1 MAEQKEDKSMI
12 DFGKSAVFKLTLDKK
27 PDLSLVNDILV
38 SGEEVYQ
45 TYTTVRDK
53 VIFTNK
59 RVIAIN
65 IQGLIGTKKDFTSL
79 PYSKIQAFSVETAGT
94 FDLDAELDLWF
105 SSVGKVRFE
114 FSKNSNVGEL
124 NRVISEYVLNN

>member
-1 MAEQKEDKSMI
+1 MI

-27 PDLSLVNDILV
+27 PDLKLVNDILV
-38 SGEEVYQ
+38 SGEDIYQ

-65 IQGLIGTKKDFTSL
+65 IQGLLGVKEDFTSL

-94 FDLDAELDLWF
+94 LDLDAELDLWF

-114 FSKNSNVGEL
+114 FSKNCNVREL
-124 NRVISEYVLNN
+124 NRTISEYVLNNN

>member
-1 MAEQKEDKSMI
+1 MI
-12 DFGKSAVFKLTLDKK
+12 DFSKSAVFKLTLDKK
-27 PDLSLVNDILV
+27 LDLGLVKDILV
-38 SGEEVYQ
+38 AGEEAYQ

-65 IQGLIGTKKDFTSL
+65 IQGFTSL

-114 FSKNSNVGEL
+114 FAANCNVQEI

>member
-1 MAEQKEDKSMI
+1 MI
-12 DFGKSAVFKLTLDKK
+12 DFDKSAAFKLTLDKR
-27 PDLSLVNDILV
+27 PDMKLVNDILV

-65 IQGLIGTKKDFTSL
+65 IQGLTGAKKDFTSL
-79 PYSKIQAFSVETAGT
+79 PYSKVQAFSVETAGT
-94 FDLDAELDLWF
+94 LDMDAELDLWF

-114 FSKNSNVGEL
+114 FSRDCNVREL
-124 NRVISEYVLNN
+124 NRVISEYVLNH

>member
-1 MAEQKEDKSMI
+1 MI
-12 DFGKSAVFKLTLDKK
+12 DFDKSAVFKLTLDKK
-27 PDLSLVNDILV
+27 PDLKLVNDILV

-65 IQGLIGTKKDFTSL
+65 IQGFTGAKKDFTSL
-79 PYSKIQAFSVETAGT
+79 PYSKVQAFSVETAGT
-94 FDLDAELDLWF
+94 LDMDAELDLWF

-114 FSKNSNVGEL
+114 FSRDCNVREL
-124 NRVISEYVLNN
+124 NRIISEYVLNH

>member
-1 MAEQKEDKSMI
+1 MI
-12 DFGKSAVFKLTLDKK
+12 DFDKSAVFKLTLDKR
-27 PDLSLVNDILV
+27 PDPKLVNDILV
-38 SGEEVYQ
+38 SGEEMYQ

-65 IQGLIGTKKDFTSL
+65 IQGLTGAKKDFTSL
-79 PYSKIQAFSVETAGT
+79 PYSKVQAFSVETAGT
-94 FDLDAELDLWF
+94 LDLDAELDLWF

-114 FSKNSNVGEL
+114 FSRDCNVREL
-124 NRVISEYVLNN
+124 NRIISEYVLNH

>member
-1 MAEQKEDKSMI
+1 MI
-12 DFGKSAVFKLTLDKK
+12 DFSKSAVFKLTLDKK
-27 PDLSLVNDILV
+27 LDLGLVKDILV
-38 SGEEVYQ
+38 AGEEAYQ

-59 RVIAIN
+59 RVIAVS
-65 IQGLIGTKKDFTSL
+65 IQGFLCAKKDFTSL

-114 FSKNSNVGEL
+114 FAANCNVQEI

>member
-1 MAEQKEDKSMI
+1 MI

-59 RVIAIN
+59 RVIAI
-65 IQGLIGTKKDFTSL
+65 KKDFTSL

-124 NRVISEYVLNN
+124 NRAISEYVLNN

>member
-1 MAEQKEDKSMI
+1 MKEEDKSMI

-124 NRVISEYVLNN
+124 NRAISEYVLNGN